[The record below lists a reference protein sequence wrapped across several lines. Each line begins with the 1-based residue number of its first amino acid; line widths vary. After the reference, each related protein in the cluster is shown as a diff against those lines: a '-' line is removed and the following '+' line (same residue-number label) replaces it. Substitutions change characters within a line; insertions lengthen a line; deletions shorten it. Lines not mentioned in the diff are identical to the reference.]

1 MTLIHNHINIHQV
14 LGDGLKYNFSHMFA
28 LNIMFQQQQ
37 KATLPLMETLSVNT
51 I

>member
-28 LNIMFQQQQ
+28 LNIMFQEQQ
-37 KATLPLMETLSVNT
+37 KGHTT
-51 I
+51 INGNFKC